1 MAFNIYVDVLLIIL
15 LYKYYSIEIWD
26 LYRKIYWIE
35 LQQFIEFSIKIVAD
49 QQTNILIIV
58 YYIQNLCL
66 MLLK

>member
-15 LYKYYSIEIWD
+15 LYKYYSIEIWE

>member
-1 MAFNIYVDVLLIIL
+1 MDFNIYVDVLLIFL

-26 LYRKIYWIE
+26 LYRKKYGIE

>member
-26 LYRKIYWIE
+26 LYRKIYLIE

>member
-58 YYIQNLCL
+58 YYLQNLCL

>member
-1 MAFNIYVDVLLIIL
+1 MAFNIYVDVLLIIV

-26 LYRKIYWIE
+26 LYRKKYWIE

-58 YYIQNLCL
+58 YYIHNLCL